1 MAYSWSEEVV
11 PAGTTLIPVDIE
23 YLDKSYI
30 YLYVDDVLVDSSDY
44 SWNSDT
50 LIQLNTPIPVQSTVL
65 LVRRTDKEYLYI
77 AFAEGAAFIKE
88 NLDTQNK
95 QFLHL
100 AQELT
105 EGRSIEGFFGS
116 ISMNGYRIRNL
127 GAGIDPGD
135 AVNKGQ
141 LDVVSDRVTN
151 LEQGTN
157 TDDITVPWW
166 VITDAPTSVFSPP
179 FTFTRATVYIG
190 GVCQSPGYSYTIANN
205 QVTMAEPVPPGT
217 MVLMRIGQDST
228 TYDAPSLSQFLE
240 LEDYVYNM
248 DLGEL

>member
-30 YLYVDDVLVDSSDY
+30 YLYVNEVLVDSSDY
-44 SWNSDT
+44 IWSSDE
-50 LIQLNTPIPVQSTVL
+50 LIQLKEPVAAQSTVL
-65 LVRRTDKEYLYI
+65 IVRRTDKEYLYI

-105 EGRSIEGFFGS
+105 EGRSIDGFFGS

-127 GAGIDPGD
+127 GDGIDPGD
-135 AVNKGQ
+135 AVNKKQ
-141 LDVVSDRVTN
+141 LDAVDARVTGI
-151 LEQGTN
+151 EQSIN
-157 TDDITVPWW
+157 TDSVTVPWW
-166 VITDAPTSVFSPP
+166 TVTDAPTTVFSPP
-179 FTFTRATVYIG
+179 YTFTRATVYVG
-190 GVCQSPGYSYTIANN
+190 GICQTPGYSYTIGNN
-205 QVTMAEPVPPGT
+205 QVTMAEPVPEGT
-217 MVLMRIGQDST
+217 MVLLRIGQDSSFE
-228 TYDAPSLSQFLE
+228 DVPSLYQFE
-240 LEDYVYNM
+240 QLEDYVYNM